1 MTDTIAVSNKP
12 LATPAEWG
20 GAEVATSG
28 RLAGALTFEDLRRM
42 ARARLPRPI
51 FHYVDGGGESELT
64 MGRNSTAFDRIAFRP
79 RTVADIA
86 GRTQATSFFGRP
98 SAAPFGIGAMGGL
111 GLLCPDADVFAA
123 RVAAKAG
130 IPYVI
135 ATGASA
141 SLERVAEAAPDG
153 RRWFQLYVFSDEAL
167 NRRLL
172 GRAAAAGYEALVV
185 TTDTQ
190 IGAKRIRDIRT
201 GFGLPLRL
209 TPRTVFD
216 FAVRPGWLWHVAR
229 HGNVGMMGNL
239 ASEVETPPT
248 ATKTFNHFRTGR
260 SRSVGW
266 EALKPLRDIWKGP
279 MLIKGIVT
287 AEEAAEAVR
296 FGADGIIVSNHGGRN
311 LDGTLPTIEALPE
324 VVAAAG
330 SRLTVFLDSGI
341 RRGGDIVK
349 ALALGARG
357 VFVGRPVAYGLAAA
371 GEAGAAHVIGMLH
384 DEVDRV
390 QSLLGCPSFERI
402 DPSYVQPG
410 GHP

>member
-1 MTDTIAVSNKP
+1 MTDTTAVSNVPK
-12 LATPAEWG
+12 AAVWG
-20 GAEVATSG
+20 GAPIATSG
-28 RLAGALTFEDLRRM
+28 RLAGVQTVEDLRRM
-42 ARARLPRPI
+42 ARRRLPRPI
-51 FHYVDGGGESELT
+51 FDYVDGGGESEIT
-64 MGRNSTAFDRIAFRP
+64 MGWNSTAFDRIAFRP

-86 GRTQATSFFGRP
+86 GRSQSTSFFGRA
-98 SAAPFGIGAMGGL
+98 SSAPFGIGPMGGL
-111 GLLCPDADVFAA
+111 GLLCPDADLLAA
-123 RVAAKAG
+123 RVAARAG
-130 IPYVI
+130 IPHVV

-153 RRWFQLYVFSDEAL
+153 RRWFQLYVFSDAAI

-190 IGAKRIRDIRT
+190 IGPKRIRDLRN
-201 GFGLPLRL
+201 GFGFPLKL
-209 TPRTVFD
+209 TPRSACEFV
-216 FAVRPGWLWHVAR
+216 ARPGWLWRVAR
-229 HGNVGMMGNL
+229 HGNIGMMGNL
-239 ASEVETPPT
+239 MAEVLAPATPS
-248 ATKTFNHFRTGR
+248 KTFDCFRIGR
-260 SRSVGW
+260 SRSIGW
-266 EALKPLRDIWKGP
+266 EELKPLRDAWKGP
-279 MLIKGIVT
+279 MLLKGIVT

-296 FGADGIIVSNHGGRN
+296 LGADGIVVSNHGGRN

-341 RRGGDIVK
+341 RRGSDIVK

-357 VFVGRPVAYGLAAA
+357 VFVGRPVAYALAAA
-371 GEAGAAHVIGMLH
+371 GEAGVEHVLAMLH

-390 QSLLGCPSFERI
+390 QGLLGCPSFERI
-402 DPSYVQPG
+402 DPSFVQPG